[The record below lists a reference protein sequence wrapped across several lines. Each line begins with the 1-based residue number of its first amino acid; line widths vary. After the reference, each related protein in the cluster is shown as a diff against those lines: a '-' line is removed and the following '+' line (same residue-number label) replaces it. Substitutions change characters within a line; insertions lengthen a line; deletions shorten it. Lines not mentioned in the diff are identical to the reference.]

1 MTRNPGTHRE
11 KSQPGN
17 ASAHSGALDHGGCWY
32 CECFIKNDKKQ
43 STVLLKEQEALL
55 FLLHIR

>member
-1 MTRNPGTHRE
+1 MLVLTV
-11 KSQPGN
+11 
-17 ASAHSGALDHGGCWY
+17 ALWIMAVV
-32 CECFIKNDKKQ
+32 IKNDKKQ